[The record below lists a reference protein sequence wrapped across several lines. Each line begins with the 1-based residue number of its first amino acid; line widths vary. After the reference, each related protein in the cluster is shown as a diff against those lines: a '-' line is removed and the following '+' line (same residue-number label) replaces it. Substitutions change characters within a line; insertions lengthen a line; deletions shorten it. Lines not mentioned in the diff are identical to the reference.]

1 MKNSRISDQKPKSF
15 EPVSLIST
23 CIGIGYLPFAPGT
36 WGSLAALPIC
46 WLVLLHGSRGL
57 LLLTAIV
64 LFYIGVII
72 TNFFERRC
80 DNSDPGCIVI
90 DEFVGQMLVLCVAS
104 PDLIQFILGFIL
116 FRIMDI
122 FKPWPV
128 SMVDKNIKGGF
139 GIMLDDVVAA
149 VYAAI
154 VLYCFI
160 WIMSH

>member
-160 WIMSH
+160 WIMGH

>member
-36 WGSLAALPIC
+36 WGSLAALPIS

-57 LLLTAIV
+57 LLLTTIV

-80 DNSDPGCIVI
+80 GSSDPGCIVI

-122 FKPWPV
+122 FKPWPA
-128 SMVDKNIKGGF
+128 SIVDKNIKGGF
-139 GIMLDDVVAA
+139 GIMLDDIVAA
-149 VYAAI
+149 AYAAI

>member
-57 LLLTAIV
+57 LLFTAIV

-160 WIMSH
+160 WIMGH